1 MHVPTPRAAR
11 RPRRAS
17 LLGIGPGAL
26 ALALTLALFAAAP
39 ARADDRPLMP
49 ARVPAVYT
57 QECAAC
63 HTAYAP
69 ALLPAASWQRIVDG
83 LDRHYGSDASVD
95 AATAREIG
103 AFLQANAGNARR
115 VRAAPP
121 QDRITRS
128 AWFERKHRGIGA
140 AVWRH
145 PGVVSAAQCGAC
157 HRGADRGDFDDD
169 ALIAPAGLDPR
180 LLQAW
185 RD

>member
-1 MHVPTPRAAR
+1 MHAPTPRAAR

-17 LLGIGPGAL
+17 LLGIGPVAL
-26 ALALTLALFAAAP
+26 ALALYAAAP

-49 ARVPAVYT
+49 ARVPAAYT

-103 AFLQANAGNARR
+103 AFLQANAGNTRR

-169 ALIAPAGLDPR
+169 ALIAPAGLDLR
-180 LLQAW
+180 LLHAW